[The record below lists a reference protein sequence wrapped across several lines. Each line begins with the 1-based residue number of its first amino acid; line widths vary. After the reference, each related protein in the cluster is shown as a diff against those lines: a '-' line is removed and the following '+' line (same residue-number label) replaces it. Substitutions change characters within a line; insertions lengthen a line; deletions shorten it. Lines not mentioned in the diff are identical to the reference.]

1 MILQNHPKINRHIFI
16 DKNADIITDHF
27 LRWSINRNIEFI
39 PEKERTKEI
48 MFAQELYWA
57 GYVHMMK
64 KWIASGMQET
74 FEHLGEYAYMCLPSC
89 LKKYYQKN

>member
-48 MFAQELYWA
+48 MFAQELYWT